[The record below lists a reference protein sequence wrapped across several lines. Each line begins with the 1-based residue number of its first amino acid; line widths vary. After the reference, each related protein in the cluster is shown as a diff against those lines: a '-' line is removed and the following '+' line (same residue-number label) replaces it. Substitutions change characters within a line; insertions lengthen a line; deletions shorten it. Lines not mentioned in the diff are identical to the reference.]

1 MADRAPAG
9 RRQVREGA
17 AHRLAKGL
25 APALLIAALLGGWEA
40 ACRVLTVPSY
50 LLPAPSEVA
59 VALATNV
66 ESLLGSAW
74 NTLAMALEA
83 LAFAAAASLPL
94 ALLVA
99 LSPTLERAVRPL
111 AVTLQVTP
119 VVAIAPLVIIWAGL
133 DHPDRAITALA
144 AVVAFFPL
152 FSGAVTGLKSADP
165 DLERLFDLYEASA
178 LQRLLRLRVPAA
190 TPYLLEGL
198 KVAAGLSIIGAVV
211 AEFVAGSGGAQGLAW
226 RILEAEHRLRTAQMF
241 AALVALAILGAGLHA
256 GIEAAERA
264 ILRRWRGRA

>member
-1 MADRAPAG
+1 MGAPLLLI
-9 RRQVREGA
+9 V
-17 AHRLAKGL
+17 
-25 APALLIAALLGGWEA
+25 ALLVGWQA
-40 ACRVLTVPSY
+40 ACRLWNVPTF
-50 LLPAPSEVA
+50 LLPAPSDVI
-59 VALATNV
+59 VALTTNAP
-66 ESLLGSAW
+66 SLLESAW

-133 DHPDRAITALA
+133 DHPERAITALA

-152 FSGAVTGLKSADP
+152 FSGAATGLKSADP
-165 DLERLFDLYEASA
+165 DLERLFDLYGASPV
-178 LQRLLRLRVPAA
+178 QRLLRLRAPSA
-190 TPYLLEGL
+190 TPYVLEGL

-226 RILEAEHRLRTAQMF
+226 RILEAEHQLRTAEMF
-241 AALVALAILGAGLHA
+241 AALVALAALGAGLHA
-256 GIEAAERA
+256 VIEAGERA
-264 ILRRWRGRA
+264 ILRRWRGRT

>member
-1 MADRAPAG
+1 MKS
-9 RRQVREGA
+9 
-17 AHRLAKGL
+17 KGL
-25 APALLIAALLGGWEA
+25 TQAGGRGGSARRLGSVLAPTLLIVALLGVWQA
-40 ACRVLTVPSY
+40 ACRILDVPSY
-50 LLPAPSEVA
+50 LLPTPVEVA
-59 VALATNV
+59 VALATNAPI
-66 ESLLGSAW
+66 LLGSAW
-74 NTLAMALEA
+74 NTLAMAIEA
-83 LAFAAAASLPL
+83 LALAATASLPL

-99 LSPTLERAVRPL
+99 VSPTLERAVRPL

-133 DHPDRAITALA
+133 DHPGRAITAWA

-165 DLERLFDLYEASA
+165 DLERLFDLYEARPV
-178 LQRLLRLRVPAA
+178 QRLLRLRVPAA

-241 AALVALAILGAGLHA
+241 AALAALAALGAGLHA
-256 GIEAAERA
+256 LIEAGERA
-264 ILRRWRGRA
+264 ILRRWRGRT